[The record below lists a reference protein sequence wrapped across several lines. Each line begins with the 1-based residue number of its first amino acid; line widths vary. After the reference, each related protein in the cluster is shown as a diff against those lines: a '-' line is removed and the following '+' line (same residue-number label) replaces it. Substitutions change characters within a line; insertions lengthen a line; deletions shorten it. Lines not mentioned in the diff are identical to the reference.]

1 MRDSDTYWA
10 IFEEGEEI
18 QARRDILQVGAK
30 RFGAADAT
38 IAARLETITGISRL
52 DRIVDR
58 LLDATSWQDLLD
70 TP

>member
-1 MRDSDTYWA
+1 MRDSDTYLA
-10 IFEEGEEI
+10 ILEEGEEVN
-18 QARRDILQVGAK
+18 AKKVILRLGAK
-30 RFGAADAT
+30 RFGTADAT
-38 IAARLETITGISRL
+38 IAARLETITGLARL

>member
-1 MRDSDTYWA
+1 MRDSDTYLA
-10 IFEEGEEI
+10 IIEEGEEI
-18 QARRDILQVGAK
+18 RARKDILRLGTK

-38 IAARLETITGISRL
+38 ITARLEAITSLDRL

-58 LLDATSWQDLLD
+58 LLDATGWQDLLD